1 MNLCILLGKVI
12 SEVEFKFILNGK
24 HKSIAYFELEL
35 MNKSI
40 VKVKA
45 YDEMADYVYR
55 KLKTGTTMIVEG
67 EIKSDGSI
75 ICKNIHAFSVK
86 HLPFLLTKLP

>member
-1 MNLCILLGKVI
+1 MNLCILLGRVI
-12 SEVEFKFILNGK
+12 SEVEFKFILKGK

-45 YDEMADYVYR
+45 YDGMADYVYR
-55 KLKTGTTMIVEG
+55 KLKIGATVIVEG
-67 EIKSDGSI
+67 EIKSNGS
-75 ICKNIHAFSVK
+75 V
-86 HLPFLLTKLP
+86 FLQKYYSI